1 MRVILIGPPGAGKGT
16 QAKRIRKRL
25 RIPHIASGDMLREAV
40 SASTPLGQQA
50 EIYMKKGE
58 LVPDNVVTEMIMERI
73 SRPECE
79 DGFLLDGFPRT
90 LQQAKALHKALA
102 RSDVHIDH
110 VLHVKVPDEEIIIR
124 STARRMDPVTGR
136 IYNLKSDPPPKA
148 IIERLIQRSDDN
160 ETTLRNRLAAFHRQ
174 TEPMIPFYEK
184 QGIIRRIFGLGTLE
198 EVECRILSALR

>member
-58 LVPDNVVTEMIMERI
+58 LVPDNIVTEMIMERI
-73 SRPECE
+73 SRPDCE

-90 LQQAKALHKALA
+90 LHQAKALNEALA
-102 RSDVHIDH
+102 ISDVQIDH
-110 VLHVKVPDEEIIIR
+110 VLHVVVPDEEIIIR

-160 ETTLRNRLAAFHRQ
+160 ESTLRNRLAAFHEQ
-174 TEPMIPFYEK
+174 TEPMIPFYAK
-184 QGIIRRIFGLGTLE
+184 QGIIRRIGGLGTLE
-198 EVECRILSALR
+198 DVEGKILSALR